1 MSPTSW
7 PFTRGRIRRMRLRS
21 SCSAIFRSFY
31 ASALRR
37 VGGGTHRAKDVTPM
51 VFVALARNASTLS
64 RHPKDCEE

>member
-1 MSPTSW
+1 
-7 PFTRGRIRRMRLRS
+7 MRLRS

-37 VGGGTHRAKDVTPM
+37 VGGDTHRAKDVTQM
-51 VFVALARNASTLS
+51 VFIALARNASTLS